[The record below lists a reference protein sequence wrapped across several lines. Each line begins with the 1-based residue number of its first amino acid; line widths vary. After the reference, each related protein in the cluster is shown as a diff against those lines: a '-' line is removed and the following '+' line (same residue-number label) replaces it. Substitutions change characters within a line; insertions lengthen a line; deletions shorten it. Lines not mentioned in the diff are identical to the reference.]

1 MTASSEVP
9 SEKLVVE
16 IWNKSKNIKGLD
28 TKLSI
33 LLKFK
38 WFPPTEFLNLNRV
51 YLEATDRCHWWLHLR
66 EYIITSI
73 VVGS

>member
-33 LLKFK
+33 LLNG
-38 WFPPTEFLNLNRV
+38 PRQLNF
-51 YLEATDRCHWWLHLR
+51 
-66 EYIITSI
+66 
-73 VVGS
+73 